1 MNRVIDLH
9 LLVLMYVYWCL
20 LRFSYR
26 IIFVSLVEQEL
37 PNLPE
42 PMSSPLVFYVVRVA
56 QSLFEPFSNIFYFN
70 NKFHKKK

>member
-1 MNRVIDLH
+1 M
-9 LLVLMYVYWCL
+9 
-20 LRFSYR
+20 
-26 IIFVSLVEQEL
+26 SLVEREL